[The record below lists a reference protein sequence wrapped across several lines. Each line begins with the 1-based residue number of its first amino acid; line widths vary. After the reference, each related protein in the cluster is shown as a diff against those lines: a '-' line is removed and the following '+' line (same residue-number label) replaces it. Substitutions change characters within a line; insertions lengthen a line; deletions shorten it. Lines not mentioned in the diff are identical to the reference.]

1 MNSEV
6 LKGTITIMGLVVIIF
21 VFCFLFLKV
30 LRLVLQH
37 RANRDAAQIQVL
49 MKLADQ
55 GAPIP
60 AELITLYAGEK
71 LQKDMRRGIVLICF
85 GLGLILC
92 LFSFGVASTWG
103 LGLIPIFTGAGY
115 VLSAKLAQKVRHS

>member
-1 MNSEV
+1 MNNEV
-6 LKGTITIMGLVVIIF
+6 LKGTIAILGLIVIIF

-30 LRLVLQH
+30 LRMVLQH

-60 AELITLYAGEK
+60 VELIALYAGEK
-71 LQKDMRRGIVLICF
+71 LQNDMRRGIVLICF

-92 LFSFGVASTWG
+92 LFSLGSASTWG
-103 LGLIPIFTGAGY
+103 LGLIPVFTGVGY
-115 VLSAKLAQKVRHS
+115 LLSAKLAQKATHS